1 MSDKSDKTLDAIE
14 ETQAELRESIEVA
27 KNLAE
32 QSDKLIKRHRREME
46 EGD

>member
-14 ETQAELRESIEVA
+14 KTQAELRESIEVV

-32 QSDKLIKRHRREME
+32 QSDKLISRHRREME
-46 EGD
+46 KGD